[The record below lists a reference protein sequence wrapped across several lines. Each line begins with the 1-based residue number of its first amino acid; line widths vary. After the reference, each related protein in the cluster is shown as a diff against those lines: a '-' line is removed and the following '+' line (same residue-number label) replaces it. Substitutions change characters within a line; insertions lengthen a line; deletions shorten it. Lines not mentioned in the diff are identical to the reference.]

1 MEMSLTDVCF
11 DPLFFLIRKE
21 YFWRCAEPNCWTS
34 GGKSDQKKD
43 FHFYCKRCELYGLQ
57 RKTKKEA
64 ENKQTKNLSK
74 KAEYGNAVL
83 FLEPAYSF
91 ISLERYSQ
99 NPVPETT
106 LALRNARPRR
116 HR

>member
-1 MEMSLTDVCF
+1 MT
-11 DPLFFLIRKE
+11 RKKTFISIANVVSCMAYKE
-21 YFWRCAEPNCWTS
+21 KPR
-34 GGKSDQKKD
+34 
-43 FHFYCKRCELYGLQ
+43 KRL
-57 RKTKKEA
+57 KT
-64 ENKQTKNLSK
+64 NKQTKNLSK
-74 KAEYGNAVL
+74 KAAYGNAVL